1 MLSQNRDSVFAFEKV
16 EFGLFLDEVYSVEV
30 SSFLIPEKQLWK
42 MAT

>member
-16 EFGLFLDEVYSVEV
+16 EFAFLDRVYCVEV